1 MRLIKSIATFLTCA
15 MIVSLAS
22 AQTQS
27 YEDWNYNKS
36 GVKERTVIPHRY
48 TGEVNAK
55 YMKRIHRVI
64 DTREKKNK
72 IMTWPRS
79 PFHRLV
85 YDNVMNGQLTPY
97 KDYTL
102 DSIYTP
108 EEVSKLGTVSEPTTI
123 QDPMYPDDPY
133 ALIDTTIT
141 IPFEPDYIIKYRI
154 MEDWIFDAKYSDLR
168 ARIICLAP
176 MYKPV
181 YGGIELSEQPMY
193 WIKYEELRPLMVNNE
208 IFNPYN
214 DASRLSYDDFF
225 EMRMFSS
232 YIVKESNM
240 YDLDIDDFEE
250 FKDNGI
256 RALLESDRIKNDLFI
271 MEHDVWE
278 Y

>member
-1 MRLIKSIATFLTCA
+1 
-15 MIVSLAS
+15 
-22 AQTQS
+22 
-27 YEDWNYNKS
+27 
-36 GVKERTVIPHRY
+36 
-48 TGEVNAK
+48 
-55 YMKRIHRVI
+55 
-64 DTREKKNK
+64 
-72 IMTWPRS
+72 
-79 PFHRLV
+79 
-85 YDNVMNGQLTPY
+85 
-97 KDYTL
+97 
-102 DSIYTP
+102 
-108 EEVSKLGTVSEPTTI
+108 
-123 QDPMYPDDPY
+123 
-133 ALIDTTIT
+133 
-141 IPFEPDYIIKYRI
+141 
-154 MEDWIFDAKYSDLR
+154 
-168 ARIICLAP
+168 